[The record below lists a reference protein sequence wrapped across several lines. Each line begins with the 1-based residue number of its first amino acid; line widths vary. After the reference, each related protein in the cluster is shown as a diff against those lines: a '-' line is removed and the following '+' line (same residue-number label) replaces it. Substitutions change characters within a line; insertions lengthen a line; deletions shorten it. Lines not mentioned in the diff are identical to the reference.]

1 MEPAVVAY
9 DYTSDT
15 SVRVAD
21 AFSCRFADPIS
32 SVRFRERVRP
42 AKMYVNPSEVRPHI
56 CVPNIAFDLPMFK
69 TWTYMAGAIC
79 SLMTLTPATFAAQTL
94 PSVISFASEV
104 NSAPQIRE
112 VKLEKA
118 KARLGELAKKEAG
131 WKGAESVSMT
141 ESVYNA
147 TELFLQ
153 NYYSIGNMIE
163 PFIGLDGDG
172 DVTLFWK
179 DGNIVIDLSISED
192 KEYSY
197 FARLR
202 NGKTFSSDQ
211 TPVSEPLPLQV
222 LTELL
227 IV

>member
-15 SVRVAD
+15 SVRVVD
-21 AFSCRFADPIS
+21 DFSCRYTDPTS
-32 SVRFRERVRP
+32 TVRFRERVRP
-42 AKMYVNPSEVRPHI
+42 ARRYVNPSEVRPQI
-56 CVPNIAFDLPMFK
+56 SLPSIAFDVPMFK
-69 TWTYMAGAIC
+69 TWTYMAGAIGA
-79 SLMTLTPATFAAQTL
+79 LMTLTPATFAAQTL
-94 PSVISFASEV
+94 PSVISFASET
-104 NSAPQIRE
+104 NSAPQIRD

-118 KARLGELAKKEAG
+118 KARLGELARKEAG
-131 WKGAESVSMT
+131 WKGVESVSMT
-141 ESVYNA
+141 ESVYNS

-179 DGNIVIDLSISED
+179 DGNIVIDLSISEE

-202 NGKTFSSDQ
+202 NGKTYSSDQ
-211 TPVSEPLPLQV
+211 TPVSEPFPSQILA
-222 LTELL
+222 ELL
-227 IV
+227 LV